1 MTRGD
6 LGISLVDVLVAA
18 AAISGLAL
26 LSGQVFTQVAV
37 TSVAAQRKAAAL
49 DQGNL
54 LTSALQKPE
63 VCALNFKGANLE
75 ALKQIQ
81 KLTLPSGVIL
91 IEAVPENKKGGNWFK
106 IGLESIPNQSPSPI
120 LANLVLTHGKTTGEN
135 KMVLSERRIPLL
147 FEVVNGV
154 ISGCRAG
161 VGVPQCQPGE
171 VIRSVDNEFKCAAV
185 SAMLPECS
193 NGQYLTN
200 LNKTVTYTSLP
211 QTPTLSKNEICTLMG
226 QTYNPTTNRCQGI
239 TGGGGTGGGGVTS
252 LTCPGTVTCG
262 IITSSDGKCHNFCSI
277 PSGGKT
283 CSFAGGTGT
292 PSVSGGNL
300 VCKASTGPRT
310 SVNFSCDWDCK

>member
-1 MTRGD
+1 MTRGNS
-6 LGISLVDVLVAA
+6 GFSLVDVLVAA

-37 TSVAAQRKAAAL
+37 TSVKAQRKAAAL

-63 VCALNFKGANLE
+63 VCALNFKGADFE
-75 ALKQIQ
+75 SFKKIQ

-91 IEAVPENKKGGNWFK
+91 IEAVPENKKGGNWLT
-106 IGLESIPNQSPSPI
+106 IGLESPANQSQSPV
-120 LANLVLTHGKTTGEN
+120 LANLVLTYGSTTGEN

-147 FEVVNGV
+147 FEVANGV

-185 SAMLPECS
+185 SAMLPDCS

-200 LNKTVTYTSLP
+200 LNKTVTCISLP
-211 QTPTLSKNEICTLMG
+211 QTPTLSKNDICTLMQ

-239 TGGGGTGGGGVTS
+239 TGGGGTGRGTVTS
-252 LTCPGTVTCG
+252 LKCSGTLICG
-262 IITSSDGKCHNFCSI
+262 YYTGSDEKCHDSCSI

-292 PSVSGGNL
+292 PSTSGGDL